1 MLGVRPF
8 IEDPDLSVTAG
19 RATSGTLLV
28 KASLTGS
35 NAPFSASSSGLRSFF
50 KTRLISILRFNICT
64 KEGWLLRLL
73 FCCQTFWYSQNSA
86 HFIVHFICQLHSN
99 QIDFLLFPRSTEAS
113 ATSPG
118 NFYKNLNNRF
128 LDQTLSNVLLMF
140 EISRGKKSQNFQNN
154 WIFLPLRS
162 TRHQSDA

>member
-1 MLGVRPF
+1 MEI
-8 IEDPDLSVTAG
+8 IEHDSIMCWLCAIQISIIYCSV
-19 RATSGTLLV
+19 SPID
-28 KASLTGS
+28 ASQWPS
-35 NAPFSASSSGLRSFF
+35 VISQNS
-50 KTRLISILRFNICT
+50 LISIPRSNICT

-140 EISRGKKSQNFQNN
+140 EISRGKKSHNFQYN